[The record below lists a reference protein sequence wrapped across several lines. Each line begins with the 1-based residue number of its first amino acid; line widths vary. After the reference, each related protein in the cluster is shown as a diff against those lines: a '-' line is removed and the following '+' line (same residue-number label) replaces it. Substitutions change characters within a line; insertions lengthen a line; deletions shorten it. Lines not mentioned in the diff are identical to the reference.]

1 MNENDKEDKFSD
13 VYAEGKELGKLLDI
27 KDSKDVLKLL
37 KSEDKNNKDFIFAE
51 KFDKSIQEVKE
62 EDYSEIKKALDEICS
77 KLPIRKCDENG
88 VILLDRNNPDDI
100 EWWNEDEEEDIK

>member
-1 MNENDKEDKFSD
+1 MNENDKIFNELMKD
-13 VYAEGKELGKLLDI
+13 GKEFKETLGLTDKEVYELLNR
-27 KDSKDVLKLL
+27 
-37 KSEDKNNKDFIFAE
+37 EDKNNKDFIFAE

-100 EWWNEDEEEDIK
+100 EWWNDDKE